1 MRMYG
6 DKLHIDAGAEEQEEV
21 REETDFFSSLSSS
34 EAPAS
39 DTGPRPVPV
48 PAQETQPDLSL
59 GAPDVSVGLSA
70 PVAAPVPKKST
81 IGAKKAPAKKAGL
94 GAKKGLGAQ
103 KATKNFA

>member
-1 MRMYG
+1 M
-6 DKLHIDAGAEEQEEV
+6 

-94 GAKKGLGAQ
+94 GAKKGKKTCGDISFLVVLCCRFGSSEGNQ
-103 KATKNFA
+103 KLC